1 MIDRFLDRHLP
12 HCRCAKR
19 CWRTRTEVR
28 PALRHFLK
36 MLRATELCQPK
47 VSAIPPVIEAE
58 LRYFDHHLCK
68 VRGLAQSTRAVRLH
82 HLQDFLTEHFRG
94 GRIRIATL
102 TPPDISSFMLR
113 YTAGWAPGSIKAAG
127 ISLRSYFLMKASQ
140 GDSTKPLMAAL
151 PRVAQWRLSGLPET
165 LSASEI
171 SRLLGAFDRSS
182 ATGRRDYAITRC
194 LLDLGLRRTEVAHLQ
209 LEDVDWRT
217 GTLAIH
223 GKGKRIDVLPLPP
236 LTGQAITDY
245 LRHGRPQTTRRELFV
260 RHRPPVNAPAEL
272 DLVRNAV
279 RYAAERCGLQRRIR
293 GTHIMRHTM
302 ACRLVQRGAPF
313 KQIADLLRH
322 RSLDTTT
329 IYAKIDFPA
338 LARVAQPWPGRPV

>member
-1 MIDRFLDRHLP
+1 
-12 HCRCAKR
+12 
-19 CWRTRTEVR
+19 
-28 PALRHFLK
+28 
-36 MLRATELCQPK
+36 MLRAMGLCK
-47 VSAIPPVIEAE
+47 RKAAVLPPVIEAE
-58 LRYFDHHLCK
+58 LRDFDHHLSD
-68 VRGLAQSTRAVRLH
+68 VRGLALSTRAVRLR
-82 HLQDFLTEHFRG
+82 HLQDFLTEYFG
-94 GRIRIATL
+94 DSRIRIATL
-102 TPPDISSFMLR
+102 APPDISTFMQR
-113 YTAGWAPGSIKAAG
+113 YTAGLAPGSIKAAG

-140 GDSTKPLMAAL
+140 GHSTKTLIAAL

-165 LSASEI
+165 LSAAEI
-171 SRLLGAFDRSS
+171 RQLLRAFDRGS

-217 GTLAIH
+217 GTVVIH

-236 LTGQAITDY
+236 LTGQAITAY

-260 RHRPPVNAPAEL
+260 RHRPPVNAPAQL

-302 ACRLVQRGAPF
+302 ACRLVQRGTPF
-313 KQIADLLRH
+313 KQIADILRH

-329 IYAKIDFPA
+329 IYAKVDLPS
-338 LARVAQPWPGRPV
+338 LARVALPWPGRSV